1 MKDRLEYLLKSIAP
15 FSPGEL
21 DAILDCF
28 EPRSV
33 RKNTMLLSEGEVCR
47 EFYYLGNGCLRTGF
61 LDRNGDQKTRLV
73 MTDCNIGTAL
83 ASFISQRP
91 SMEFIEVVQDS
102 DLLAIR
108 HESFYRLNRE
118 CQNWGLFY
126 QRILEMAYSYQ
137 NRRIEQL
144 VTLSAKQR
152 YEQVLKHDP
161 LLLQKLSNKMLA
173 SYLDIREETLSR
185 LKSL

>member
-1 MKDRLEYLLKSIAP
+1 MKNRLEYLLKSITS
-15 FSPGEL
+15 FEREEL
-21 DAILDCF
+21 DVILGCF
-28 EPRSV
+28 EPKLV
-33 RKNTMLLSEGEVCR
+33 RKNTMLLRAGEVCR
-47 EFYYLGNGCLRTGF
+47 EFYYVNTGCIRTGF
-61 LDRNGDQKTRLV
+61 LDRNGVEKTRLV

-83 ASFISQRP
+83 TSFISQKP
-91 SMEFIEVVQDS
+91 SIEFIEVVEDTE
-102 DLLAIR
+102 LLAISQS
-108 HESFYRLNRE
+108 SFYRLNQE
-118 CQNWGLFY
+118 CQSWNFFY

-152 YEQVLKHDP
+152 YEQVLNDHP
-161 LLLQKLSNKMLA
+161 SLIQKLSNKMLA